1 MELASQSPEILKKL
15 LVSLQ
20 NPHSCLSTS
29 PMALVMLSS
38 TTKDSHPKKAPSNA
52 PEITDWHH
60 GAKPAPPFPQAYDL
74 WKSLSCVW
82 TFNTLSW

>member
-29 PMALVMLSS
+29 SMALVMLSS

-52 PEITDWHH
+52 PEITD
-60 GAKPAPPFPQAYDL
+60 
-74 WKSLSCVW
+74 
-82 TFNTLSW
+82 